1 MVYIA
6 WGMTWIATAIP
17 VSIGIY
23 VTRKWQCLF
32 FMLLPAFISITNHKD
47 DKTEIK

>member
-6 WGMTWIATAIP
+6 WGMAWIATAIP

-23 VTRKWQCLF
+23 LTGKWQCLF
-32 FMLLPAFISITNHKD
+32 FMLLPAFISIKNHKND
-47 DKTEIK
+47 ETKIE